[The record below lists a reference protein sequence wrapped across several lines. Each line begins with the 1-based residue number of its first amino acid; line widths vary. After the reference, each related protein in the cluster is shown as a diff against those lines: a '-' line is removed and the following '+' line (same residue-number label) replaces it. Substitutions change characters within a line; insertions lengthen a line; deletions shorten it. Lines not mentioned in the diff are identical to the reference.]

1 MTDIGTGDS
10 AQRCLT
16 NMYADCHY
24 RIDSL
29 LLLLLLLYA
38 RVIVDA

>member
-10 AQRCLT
+10 AQRCMT
-16 NMYADCHY
+16 NMYTGCHD

-29 LLLLLLLYA
+29 LLLLLLLN
-38 RVIVDA
+38 VCVSVDA